1 MCAART
7 QSCSLWASIKVGRW
21 TEGSV
26 LCSSALSMHMLGREA
41 PIPLLTAGPHWES
54 KSPETSQIYLLHS
67 AYEKSGATRRPS
79 PAGVTRRRDTEQF
92 LREHSGSCERWED
105 ASGATLWQIGR
116 NAGLGE
122 AVLVSQDGAIPPR
135 DHLGLQG
142 PPVTQPLSPL
152 VSPPH

>member
-1 MCAART
+1 
-7 QSCSLWASIKVGRW
+7 
-21 TEGSV
+21 
-26 LCSSALSMHMLGREA
+26 MLGREA

-79 PAGVTRRRDTEQF
+79 PAGVTQRRDTEQF

-105 ASGATLWQIGR
+105 ASGATLRQIGR

-142 PPVTQPLSPL
+142 PIPSSYTASVPTGLSPTL
-152 VSPPH
+152 D